1 MEGIK
6 MSNLKTNSHLSC
18 LANVVDSLVT
28 EFASNSSYRSD
39 HLYKIKTKYGD
50 YAVCGGEIE
59 TAQNGSILGLSYKCC
74 DCPFFC
80 ISDEQISEYESDLE
94 VDADQNAPKP
104 YFDNEPTEYINCHR
118 NFPHKIRIKN
128 DAEIYDAL
136 LTIKD

>member
-80 ISDEQISEYESDLE
+80 ISDEQFSEYEADLE

-104 YFDNEPTEYINCHR
+104 YFDISPIEKINLHR

-136 LTIKD
+136 LTLKD